1 LTKPI
6 KNFVFYYPI
15 EITARTL
22 REAKE
27 ELSLNFEVDPIFIHG
42 QDLEDGYIKF
52 LKTSKPSKQ
61 DLEFYDDKQREY
73 KEMGY

>member
-1 LTKPI
+1 MKPI

-27 ELSLNFEVDPIFIHG
+27 ELSLDFEVDPIFI
-42 QDLEDGYIKF
+42 QNTDYIKY

-61 DLEFYDDKQREY
+61 DLEFYHDKQAEY